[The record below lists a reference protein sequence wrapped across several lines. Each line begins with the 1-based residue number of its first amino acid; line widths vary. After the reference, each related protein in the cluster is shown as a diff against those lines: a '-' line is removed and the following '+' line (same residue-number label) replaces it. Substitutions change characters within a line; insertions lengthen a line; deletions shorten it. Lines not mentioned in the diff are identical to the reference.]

1 MQFSY
6 FYRNTNETKA
16 DERTTLFPRE
26 CITGHYLIVVRSDPM
41 TCDSGSRIYDPDR
54 GTLIPD
60 PTWLRPCDYWSNTFS
75 GLFNL
80 FPWDRES
87 KCFHLKLISF
97 SSSVAVGW
105 KARGYGGPYLQT
117 QQTLLQ
123 TQHSII
129 WTQQTII
136 ETQHSIIEAHHNII
150 ETQHSIIE
158 TQHNVIETQHKISKH
173 NSEFAKH
180 NANLSRILCC
190 VSIILLCASIILCC
204 VSIIVCCV

>member
-129 WTQQTII
+129 WTQQ
-136 ETQHSIIEAHHNII
+136 AMI

-158 TQHNVIETQHKISKH
+158 TQHKISKH
-173 NSEFAKH
+173 HSEFAKH